1 MAGVLREAGDQ
12 KTSRCESRSWSEGD
26 VRVMCFEDG
35 GVPTSQGIQV
45 AMGR

>member
-12 KTSRCESRSWSEGD
+12 KTSRCESRSWSGD
-26 VRVMCFEDG
+26 VRVMCFEDR

-45 AMGR
+45 AVGR